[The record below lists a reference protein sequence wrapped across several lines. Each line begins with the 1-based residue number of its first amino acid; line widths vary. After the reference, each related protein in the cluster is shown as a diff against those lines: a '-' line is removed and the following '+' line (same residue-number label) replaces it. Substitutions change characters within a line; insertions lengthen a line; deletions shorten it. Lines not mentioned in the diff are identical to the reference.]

1 MTAPYLLVLAH
12 ARSGSNYLLDLLGA
26 LDGVSTLG
34 EFFNTASKAQG
45 QNHREAALAPFGGDP
60 VAFMDAARQD
70 PLSTL
75 EFRKKIKGV
84 KLFVVKVLGSQMQN
98 EANRRALIDN
108 AAGVVILRRNIFATW
123 TSRALVKHTKAWVN
137 STSDEYSVDFDRDS
151 FLRTGYTVSTNA
163 AELARLVRE
172 SGKPSVTLSYS
183 ELESIGS
190 PEALWKRISASIPGL
205 PELNTAKGWKPKVA
219 RQDNRL
225 PIDRV
230 ANREEAI
237 TALRK
242 LGLEYLLNNND
253 SEDLDHL
260 LRVFNANRV
269 APRKKRKPSRN
280 LFVRAFR
287 KLNLAKK

>member
-34 EFFNTASKAQG
+34 EFFNTAAKAQG
-45 QNHREAALAPFGGDP
+45 QNHREVALAPFGGDP
-60 VAFMDAARQD
+60 ALFMEAARRD

-75 EFRKKIKGV
+75 EFRKNINGV

-108 AAGVVILRRNIFATW
+108 AAGVLILRRNIFATW

-137 STSDEYSVDFDRDS
+137 STSDEYSVEFDRDA

-183 ELESIGS
+183 ELESIGT
-190 PEALWKRISASIPGL
+190 PDALWKRISASIPGL
-205 PELNTAKGWKPKVA
+205 PALKTRKGWKPKVA

-230 ANREEAI
+230 ANREDAVQ
-237 TALRK
+237 ALRK
-242 LGLEYLLNNND
+242 LELEYLLNNND
-253 SEDLDHL
+253 GEDLDHL

-269 APRKKRKPSRN
+269 APRKKRKPRQN
-280 LFVRAFR
+280 LFVRILR
-287 KLNLAKK
+287 KLNLTKK

>member
-34 EFFNTASKAQG
+34 EFFNTAAKAQG

-60 VAFMDAARQD
+60 ALFMEAARRD

-75 EFRKKIKGV
+75 EFRKNINGV

-108 AAGVVILRRNIFATW
+108 AAGVLILRRNIFATW

-137 STSDEYSVDFDRDS
+137 STSDEYSVEFDRDA

-163 AELARLVRE
+163 AELARLVRQ
-172 SGKPSVTLSYS
+172 SGKPSATLSYS
-183 ELESIGS
+183 ELESIGT
-190 PEALWKRISASIPGL
+190 PDALWKRISASIPGL
-205 PELNTAKGWKPKVA
+205 PALKTRKGWKPKVA

-230 ANREEAI
+230 ANREDAVQ
-237 TALRK
+237 ALRK
-242 LGLEYLLNNND
+242 LELEYLLNNND
-253 SEDLDHL
+253 GEDLDHL
-260 LRVFNANRV
+260 LRVFNTNRV
-269 APRKKRKPSRN
+269 APRKKRKPRQN
-280 LFVRAFR
+280 LLVRILR
-287 KLNLAKK
+287 KLNLTKK